1 MSIAARSVAEDT
13 AFWILQD
20 EIKAINER
28 RRELN
33 KLREQRGEPVRPQ
46 LSLGDNFERAGEP
59 IDAVGLSLSGGGMRS
74 ASLCLCVLQA
84 LNHHTARRTV
94 ASLGGVRGGGHGAC
108 SWPPPMTKGGGVFV
122 LGNHPPDPAAGKP
135 LAQEISDTEAVGHLR
150 NYSNY

>member
-74 ASLCLCVLQA
+74 ASPCWGALQRQTTQTA
-84 LNHHTARRTV
+84 LRRG
-94 ASLGGVRGGGHGAC
+94 ASLSRWGGGVNPGS
-108 SWPPPMTKGGGVFV
+108 SWPPPRPKGGGDFFF
-122 LGNHPPDPAAGKP
+122 GNHPPDPAAGKP
-135 LAQEISDTEAVGHLR
+135 LAQEISDTEAVG
-150 NYSNY
+150 